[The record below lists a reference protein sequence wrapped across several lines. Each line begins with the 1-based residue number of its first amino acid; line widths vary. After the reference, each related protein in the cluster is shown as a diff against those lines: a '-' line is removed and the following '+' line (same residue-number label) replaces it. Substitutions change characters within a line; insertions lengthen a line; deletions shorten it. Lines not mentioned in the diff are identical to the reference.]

1 MPVGKKGVTFYG
13 EVTGSILTDVP
24 SGKEASQPMYI
35 PNTDLNQG
43 CQAADVVL
51 KVSSRP
57 FMASKYLFTL
67 PDSCRPPNQGCYKM
81 TR

>member
-51 KVSSRP
+51 KSPLVP
-57 FMASKYLFTL
+57 FWPQNIFLHFRILAVLQIK
-67 PDSCRPPNQGCYKM
+67 DVIK
-81 TR
+81 